1 MMEIIPLADAKN
13 NLSRLVDAASDG
25 QEIIIAKHGRPMARL
40 VAAGKPVRL
49 RYGTLKGQIHV
60 ADDFDAELPS
70 EALAGFEGKGS
81 A

>member
-1 MMEIIPLADAKN
+1 MEAIPLADAKN

-40 VAAGKPVRL
+40 VAADKPTRL
-49 RYGTLKGQIHV
+49 RYGTLKGQIRL
-60 ADDFDAELPS
+60 AEDFDAELS
-70 EALAGFEGKGS
+70 AEVLSGFEGKTS

>member
-1 MMEIIPLADAKN
+1 METIPLADAKN
-13 NLSRLVDAASDG
+13 NLSRLVDAACDG

-40 VAAGKPVRL
+40 VAAGKPKL
-49 RYGTLKGQIHV
+49 RYGTLKGQIRV

-70 EALAGFEGKGS
+70 EALAGFEGKP

>member
-1 MMEIIPLADAKN
+1 MEAIPLADAKN

-40 VAAGKPVRL
+40 VAADKPTRL
-49 RYGTLKGQIHV
+49 RYGTLKGQIRL
-60 ADDFDAELPS
+60 AEDFDAELS
-70 EALAGFEGKGS
+70 TEVLSGFEGKTS